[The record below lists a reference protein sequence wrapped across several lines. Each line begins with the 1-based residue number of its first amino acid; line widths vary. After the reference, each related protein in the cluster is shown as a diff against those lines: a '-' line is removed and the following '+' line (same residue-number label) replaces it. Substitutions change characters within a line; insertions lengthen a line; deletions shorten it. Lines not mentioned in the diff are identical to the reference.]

1 VGAGTSAG
9 LVSKPSSDPVSPQ
22 SLASYAGA
30 ASRRIASDPTQW
42 TLTNGSDD
50 AHRQVMTRKTR
61 AISWGPASPT
71 S

>member
-1 VGAGTSAG
+1 MSGIKRHQDCCRDCYTDVGAGTSAG

-42 TLTNGSDD
+42 TLTMGL
-50 AHRQVMTRKTR
+50 TT
-61 AISWGPASPT
+61 PT
-71 S
+71 GR